1 MKKASL
7 FALCLTL
14 FLGTYAQTVT
24 YQDIQQQKSA
34 KELTGR
40 NGGDEITA
48 YVASN
53 GITYKKGSSIT
64 YGYPTSGK
72 YYLYF
77 KDVTG
82 SWVGNIAEE
91 TTNTNNNNNNAATH
105 AANQEVYER
114 VANRAGGV
122 ATIKKILCQPVDPFN
137 RKTSGCKIYLV
148 LNRGGLACTN
158 FEEALATSE
167 ILTKANPDDAA
178 SEAALQELKKWKEK
192 LDLQIITQEEYD
204 AKKAELM
211 KMIK

>member
-1 MKKASL
+1 MKKTL
-7 FALCLTL
+7 LLALCFAL
-14 FLGTYAQTVT
+14 FLGSYAQTVT

-40 NGGDEITA
+40 TGGDEISA

-53 GITYKKGSSIT
+53 GITNRKGSSIT
-64 YGYPTSGK
+64 YGYPTNGK

-82 SWVGNIAEE
+82 SWVGTLSEDGS
-91 TTNTNNNNNNAATH
+91 NNASTN

-122 ATIKKILCQPVDPFN
+122 ATIKKIICQPVDPFN
-137 RKTSGCKIYLV
+137 RKISGCKIYLV

-167 ILTKANPDDAA
+167 IITKANPEDAA
-178 SEAALQELKKWKEK
+178 SEAAMQELKKWKEK

-211 KMIK
+211 KVIK

>member
-1 MKKASL
+1 MKKTLA
-7 FALCLTL
+7 L
-14 FLGTYAQTVT
+14 FLSVIFCVYSFAQTIA
-24 YQDIQQQKSA
+24 YQDILNQKTA

-53 GITYKKGSSIT
+53 GVTYTKGSTIT
-64 YGYPTSGK
+64 YGYPTNGK

-82 SWVGNIAEE
+82 SVLGTLTEDS
-91 TTNTNNNNNNAATH
+91 NTDASTS
-105 AANQEVYER
+105 AANREVNER

-122 ATIKKILCQPVDPFN
+122 ATIKKIECRPVDGFN
-137 RKTSGCKIYLV
+137 RKTSGCYIYLV

-158 FEEALATSE
+158 FEEALATKE
-167 ILTKANPDDAA
+167 IIIKADPSDIASDAA
-178 SEAALQELKKWKEK
+178 LEELKKWKEK

-211 KMIK
+211 KKIK

>member
-1 MKKASL
+1 MKKSL
-7 FALCLTL
+7 VLFFAFALSVYS
-14 FLGTYAQTVT
+14 FAQTIT
-24 YQDIQQQKSA
+24 YQDILNQKTA

-53 GITYKKGSSIT
+53 GVTYTKGSTIT
-64 YGYPTSGK
+64 YGYPTNGK

-82 SWVGNIAEE
+82 SVLGTLTEDS
-91 TTNTNNNNNNAATH
+91 NTDASTS
-105 AANQEVYER
+105 AANREVNER

-122 ATIKKILCQPVDPFN
+122 ATIKKIECRPVDGFN
-137 RKTSGCKIYLV
+137 RKTSGCYIYLV

-158 FEEALATSE
+158 FEEALATKE
-167 ILTKANPDDAA
+167 IIIKADPSDIASDAA
-178 SEAALQELKKWKEK
+178 LEELKKWKEK

-204 AKKAELM
+204 TKKAELM
-211 KMIK
+211 KKIK